1 MKTASPVASDAS
13 IKLLMARWEIRN
25 CRLSQADVGSAYLEI
40 DQPRDNVFI
49 EMAKDVPDSMLVEAG
64 YTPGVRI
71 FKVTKCLYGL

>member
-1 MKTASPVASDAS
+1 MKTASPVASGAS
-13 IKLLMARWEIRN
+13 IKLLMARA
-25 CRLSQADVGSAYLEI
+25 LSQADVGAEYLEI

-71 FKVTKCLYGL
+71 FRVTKCLYGL